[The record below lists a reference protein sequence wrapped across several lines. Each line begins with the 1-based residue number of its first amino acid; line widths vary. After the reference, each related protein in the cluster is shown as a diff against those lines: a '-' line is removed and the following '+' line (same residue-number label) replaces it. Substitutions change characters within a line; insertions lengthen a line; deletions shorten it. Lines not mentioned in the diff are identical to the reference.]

1 MNKLD
6 SMIRAFAVSTAMFA
20 TSSALATELFLQGE
34 HTITLTREYVAPTA
48 RGSCE
53 ISNVSV
59 PTFQVD
65 HLENTFNF
73 SEPLQIDV
81 NAALVKKLIIE
92 HLGTTMTYENEN
104 NETVTYEYA
113 AGEILLYDF
122 EVHRSQIFHFG
133 RNGETLNLEILA
145 DIDSDESEYI
155 PIIAN
160 GKFAERYMSD
170 VPFVRNANY
179 ETRLAFKCY
188 TE

>member
-1 MNKLD
+1 MNKRNLA
-6 SMIRAFAVSTAMFA
+6 ITAFAASTALFSA
-20 TSSALATELFLQGE
+20 ASALATELYLQGE

-48 RGSCE
+48 QGSCE

-81 NAALVKKLIIE
+81 NGALVRKLIIE

-104 NETVTYEYA
+104 NETVTHEYA
-113 AGEILLYDF
+113 ADEILLYDF
-122 EVHRSQIFHFG
+122 EVHRSQIYHFG
-133 RNGETLNLEILA
+133 RNAETLDLEILA

-155 PIIAN
+155 PIVAN